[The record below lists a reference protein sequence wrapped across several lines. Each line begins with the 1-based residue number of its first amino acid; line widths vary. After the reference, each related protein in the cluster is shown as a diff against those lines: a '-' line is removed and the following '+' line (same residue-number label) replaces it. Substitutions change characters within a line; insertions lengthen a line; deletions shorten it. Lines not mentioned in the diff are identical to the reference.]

1 MIFIDIWEYVLYW
14 YLISILSD
22 DDGDGLVDEDC
33 AEPYQGTTTINSL
46 SSPLQIF
53 YKIFKE
59 NIIYIIQSLIAD
71 RPCFATPCYNGG
83 TCIESGANYRCT
95 CIHGYDPASDCR
107 SSELFS
113 FILYKI
119 IPLPIM
125 YCHNYVVIL
134 FYFFLQRLTF
144 VLKTLVPI
152 LKFAYLTSG
161 VSRACARQ
169 DLLEQIVLLVMSN
182 LLFCTWLHV
191 YPNNAYKN
199 FINVV
204 CCYFSNSEI
213 DECASSPCI
222 YGNCTDDVNGYRC
235 LCNAGYSGLH
245 CESGIL

>member
-59 NIIYIIQSLIAD
+59 NIIYIIQTLIAD

-134 FYFFLQRLTF
+134 VYFFFTAIDF
-144 VLKTLVPI
+144 CLKNPCPHTKVCLPH
-152 LKFAYLTSG
+152 LGGFTCLCTAGFTGTDCTSG
-161 VSRACARQ
+161 N
-169 DLLEQIVLLVMSN
+169 E
-182 LLFCTWLHV
+182 
-191 YPNNAYKN
+191 
-199 FINVV
+199 
-204 CCYFSNSEI
+204 
-213 DECASSPCI
+213 
-222 YGNCTDDVNGYRC
+222 
-235 LCNAGYSGLH
+235 
-245 CESGIL
+245 